1 MQVENDY
8 REGVREGLSEG
19 VTLQPRRGES
29 DQPRR
34 EPRGSLEGQDL
45 AWRAQ
50 GTEGGQRSWQGAARY
65 EIRFSPAGA
74 GSVGPWKPWALY

>member
-29 DQPRR
+29 EQPCR
-34 EPRGSLEGQDL
+34 EHGAAFKDRTWPGVLREQRGQRCWQGL
-45 AWRAQ
+45 AWC
-50 GTEGGQRSWQGAARY
+50 EV
-65 EIRFSPAGA
+65 RFSPAGA
-74 GSVGPWKPWALY
+74 GSVEP